1 MKTANK
7 IELHYYLS
15 NQSHLIDAFV
25 RHKCETEILTI
36 AKDLINAFGFDIAV
50 LSEVPAQG
58 GFIEGWKLAGENEE
72 ELTLVASVISLVL
85 SKVPPSNK
93 ALEKL
98 QKENLKLGAKE
109 KRSTIDKLKD
119 ELADGQKIT
128 ATLIQSAAAF
138 FEADF
143 KLIKHKSNFYL
154 ALQKYAP
161 VEKISTNIFF
171 DTTAIGKDKF
181 VERTDFHKF
190 ILTSNKLPE
199 QIIEDAVIELVSPVL
214 KSGKY
219 KWKGIYNE
227 KVVVFTMKDEEYQKS
242 VVKKEVSFQSGFS
255 FQCILKINRVI
266 DDFGVIQVR
275 GYTVLTVLGKMH
287 GNTVIETEQ
296 GKRFKRTKEDLEN
309 QLSLF

>member
-7 IELHYYLS
+7 IELHYYLG
-15 NQSHLIDAFV
+15 NESHLIDAFV
-25 RHKCETEILTI
+25 RHKCATEILTI
-36 AKDLINAFGFDIAV
+36 AKDLINAFGFNIAV
-50 LSEVPAQG
+50 LSDVPTQG
-58 GFIEGWKLAGENEE
+58 GFIENWKLAGENED

-93 ALEKL
+93 ALEKM
-98 QKENLKLGAKE
+98 QKENLKLETKE
-109 KRSTIDKLKD
+109 KRSTIDRLKD
-119 ELADGQKIT
+119 ELADGKKIT
-128 ATLIQSAAAF
+128 NTLIQTAAAF

-154 ALQKYAP
+154 ALQKYNA

-171 DTTAIGKDKF
+171 DNTPIGKDRI
-181 VERTDFHKF
+181 VERQDFHRF
-190 ILTSNKLPE
+190 ILSSNKLPE
-199 QIIEDAVIELVSPVL
+199 QIIENAVIEVVSPVL

-227 KVVVFTMKDEEYQKS
+227 KAVGFTMKDEDYLKS
-242 VVKKEVSFQSGFS
+242 VIKKEVSFQSGFS

-266 DDFGVIQVR
+266 NDFGVIQVR
-275 GYTVLTVLGKMH
+275 NYTVLTVLGKMH
-287 GNTVIETEQ
+287 GNAVIETEQ